1 MIILSANK
9 LTKAYGTDV
18 VLEDASFSVNA
29 GDRIGIIGRNGAG
42 KTTLLN
48 ILAGEWEPSEGEFF
62 VSQDAEI
69 GYLKQRD
76 NFFRS
81 DTVIKSIDAIFSDIH
96 RVEKE
101 LEEVTQKIE
110 ECREKGEAPGKDL
123 INRLDALH
131 LEFETL
137 GGYTYRSEMT
147 SVLTSMA
154 FGPEDYEKKIA
165 ELSGGERTRLALAAL
180 LLEKP
185 DILLLDEPTNHL
197 DIDTLRWLE
206 QYLAGYKGTVLIVS
220 HDRYFLD
227 KVVNRIFEVEHKHL
241 YTYKGS
247 YSSYAE
253 QKRVRRESE
262 LKAYNNQQREIR
274 RQEDMIRIM
283 KEHNTEHLV
292 KRAQSREKRLAML
305 DRLEKPEGDDPR
317 MKFRFK
323 QDFRSGN
330 DVVIAEDL
338 GKTLYDRMPYRHLF
352 SHVNFDIKRGEKI
365 CILGPN
371 GVGKTTLLRMLM
383 GEL

>member
-1 MIILSANK
+1 MIVLSANK

-131 LEFETL
+131 LEFEKL

-147 SVLTSMA
+147 GVLTSMS
-154 FGPEDYEKKIA
+154 FGPEDY
-165 ELSGGERTRLALAAL
+165 
-180 LLEKP
+180 
-185 DILLLDEPTNHL
+185 
-197 DIDTLRWLE
+197 
-206 QYLAGYKGTVLIVS
+206 
-220 HDRYFLD
+220 
-227 KVVNRIFEVEHKHL
+227 
-241 YTYKGS
+241 
-247 YSSYAE
+247 
-253 QKRVRRESE
+253 
-262 LKAYNNQQREIR
+262 
-274 RQEDMIRIM
+274 
-283 KEHNTEHLV
+283 
-292 KRAQSREKRLAML
+292 
-305 DRLEKPEGDDPR
+305 
-317 MKFRFK
+317 
-323 QDFRSGN
+323 
-330 DVVIAEDL
+330 
-338 GKTLYDRMPYRHLF
+338 
-352 SHVNFDIKRGEKI
+352 
-365 CILGPN
+365 
-371 GVGKTTLLRMLM
+371 
-383 GEL
+383 